1 MKAIMAMA
9 SNRVIGKNNGLPWPS
24 IKEDFKWFKEFT
36 MGKNLVVG
44 HSTFLNLPPLK
55 GRNIYFIS
63 RSKPETPD
71 GMPVGDYGWHSNS
84 HLTIGR
90 RLCNYTDVIYG
101 GTVVECLT
109 GKELN
114 WKIED
119 PIIAGGAKM
128 YELFLP
134 YITEFYVTHVNGEYD
149 GDTFMIPFEHLFDK
163 QQVIREFEGGHKVI
177 CYSKNI

>member
-1 MKAIMAMA
+1 MKAIAAMDE
-9 SNRVIGKNNGLPWPS
+9 NRGIGIDGKIPWHIPQ
-24 IKEDFKWFKEFT
+24 DFKWFKEFT

-44 HSTFLNLPPLK
+44 HSTFQTLPPLK

-63 RSKPETPD
+63 RPKAKTPD
-71 GMPVGDYGWHSNS
+71 DIPIGDYGWYSNS
-84 HLTIGR
+84 YLTIGR

-101 GTVVECLT
+101 GIIVDCST

-134 YITEFYVTHVNGEYD
+134 HITEFYVTHVKGAYD
-149 GDTFMIPFEHLFDK
+149 ADTYMIPFEHLYNKQEVIKEFDGHR
-163 QQVIREFEGGHKVI
+163 VIK
-177 CYSKNI
+177 YTK